1 MIALSDF
8 TVSMEKEG
16 KPWPTLD
23 PKSAIRQEM
32 NIQQKYFLFY

>member
-23 PKSAIRQEM
+23 QSAIRQEM